1 MPQAAEAMLLSGS
14 PSDSFMPN
22 WLTLEPELLASI
34 ARKLDYDDIAT
45 MRLVCKAWEKGASL
59 GVKSLSVV
67 SKSDLVSYPITLC
80 CTALEL

>member
-1 MPQAAEAMLLSGS
+1 MPQAAEAMLVSSS

-34 ARKLDYDDIAT
+34 ARKLNHDDLAT

-67 SKSDLVSYPITLC
+67 SKPDSSPNPITLC
-80 CTALEL
+80 PLH